1 MNNNIKE
8 IKIDAGTRE
17 FLFTRDECI
26 VIRGILNS
34 LISDNDECKYIVP
47 NLYDVYNN
55 NVPQTSQSGSGGEH
69 IDQRG
74 LKKALQDYGGYLDNH
89 ENITLL

>member
-26 VIRGILNS
+26 VIRGVLNS
-34 LISDNDECKYIVP
+34 LISDGD
-47 NLYDVYNN
+47 
-55 NVPQTSQSGSGGEH
+55 VPQTSQSSSVGEH
-69 IDQRG
+69 IDSKG
-74 LKKALQDYGGYLDNH
+74 LVQALREYRGYLDDH
-89 ENITLL
+89 KNIMLL